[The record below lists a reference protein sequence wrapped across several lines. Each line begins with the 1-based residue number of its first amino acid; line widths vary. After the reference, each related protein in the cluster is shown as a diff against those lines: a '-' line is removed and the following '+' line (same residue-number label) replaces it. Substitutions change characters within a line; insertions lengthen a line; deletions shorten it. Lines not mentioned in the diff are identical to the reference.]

1 MKDPAPVAIVERHQ
15 PARAT
20 RPVTEPIREEK
31 MMEESEQSQ
40 DLTSR
45 RSFLLKG
52 AAVGAASLGAG
63 GLLLEPSEAL
73 AKPRPKGG
81 PKGGLTKGDAAIL
94 RFLAAAELIETDLW
108 QQYNE
113 LAGIQDREV
122 PGGSGSPA
130 YAEAISVLDED
141 MDQYIHDNTDDEIS
155 HAAFINAYL
164 KAHGAEPVNLNKF
177 RKLPSS
183 QATGA
188 QQIRRLTNLMELTV
202 DTSFWTRYRSDSQNR
217 DFGDKLP
224 QAVPGLAAGRFPAI
238 PRSDDDLNQPDHLQ
252 AIANTAG
259 FHFCFIEQG
268 GTSLYPQLAQRVTHP
283 EVLRILL
290 SIGPTEAMHFQTWS
304 DKAGNAPPL
313 TDPTN
318 GLVFP
323 DLNADGEATQTN
335 LIMPEP
341 TIFLERKFPI
351 VSIIRPT
358 QTKNAAMGAV
368 NALTADGLFRG
379 QSAEF
384 FAVLK
389 GLARAADAARHG

>member
-1 MKDPAPVAIVERHQ
+1 
-15 PARAT
+15 
-20 RPVTEPIREEK
+20 
-31 MMEESEQSQ
+31 MENSEQPQ

-52 AAVGAASLGAG
+52 AVVGAASLGAG

-73 AKPRPKGG
+73 AKARPTGR
-81 PKGGLTKGDAAIL
+81 LTKGDVAIL

-108 QQYNE
+108 LQYNE

-130 YAEAISVLDED
+130 YAEAIAVLDED

-155 HAAFINAYL
+155 HAAFLNAYL

-183 QATGA
+183 KATGA
-188 QQIRRLTNLMELTV
+188 RQIGRLTNLMELTV
-202 DTSFWTRYRSDSQNR
+202 DTSFWTRYRSDSRNP
-217 DFGDKLP
+217 DFGEKLP

-238 PRSDDDLNQPDHLQ
+238 PRSDADLDQPDHLQ

-268 GTSLYPQLAQRVTHP
+268 GTSLYAQLAQRVAHP

-290 SIGPTEAMHFQTWS
+290 SIGPTEAMHFQTWH

-323 DLNADGEATQTN
+323 DLNASGSEATQTN

-341 TIFLERKFPI
+341 TIFLQRKFPI

-358 QTKNAAMGAV
+358 QTKGAAMGAV
-368 NALTADGLFRG
+368 KALTDDGLFRG

-389 GLARAADAARHG
+389 GLARAADAAQA